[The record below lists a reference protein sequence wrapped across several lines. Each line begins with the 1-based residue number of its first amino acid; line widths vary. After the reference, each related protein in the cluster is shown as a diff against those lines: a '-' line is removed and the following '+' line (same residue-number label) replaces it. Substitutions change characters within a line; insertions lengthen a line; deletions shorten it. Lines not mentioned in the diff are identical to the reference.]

1 MFLVYGEGCGILVR
15 RPQRIGRLGLN
26 FNVAVV
32 ETWTGD
38 VLLVGMGKQKEAE
51 AEENDNDRYCDNAE
65 RDKVEQGVGR
75 KRAS

>member
-1 MFLVYGEGCGILVR
+1 
-15 RPQRIGRLGLN
+15 
-26 FNVAVV
+26 
-32 ETWTGD
+32 
-38 VLLVGMGKQKEAE
+38 LLVGMGKQKEAE